1 MNASVKM
8 GAELLE
14 LCNKDPHGRVVLNM
28 ARDFPRLKAMAPSP
42 LLIPLQESLIANI
55 PTAEVDEA
63 AYKPFPVNAPRII
76 SACPSLFLLATCG
89 VQHNR
94 GMER

>member
-1 MNASVKM
+1 MPPGLRALRGSGLAGRRDA

-76 SACPSLFLLATCG
+76 SACAA
-89 VQHNR
+89 
-94 GMER
+94 